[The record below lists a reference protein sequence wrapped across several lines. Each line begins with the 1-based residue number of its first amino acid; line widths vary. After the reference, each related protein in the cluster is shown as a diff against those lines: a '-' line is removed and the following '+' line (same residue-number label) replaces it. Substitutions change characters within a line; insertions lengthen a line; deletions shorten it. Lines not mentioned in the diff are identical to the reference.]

1 MRNFINKNVFL
12 LLLKIDELYNDLF
25 YLSIVFEILEIFNKK
40 N

>member
-1 MRNFINKNVFL
+1 MRNKNVFL

-40 N
+40 I

>member
-1 MRNFINKNVFL
+1 MRNKNVFL